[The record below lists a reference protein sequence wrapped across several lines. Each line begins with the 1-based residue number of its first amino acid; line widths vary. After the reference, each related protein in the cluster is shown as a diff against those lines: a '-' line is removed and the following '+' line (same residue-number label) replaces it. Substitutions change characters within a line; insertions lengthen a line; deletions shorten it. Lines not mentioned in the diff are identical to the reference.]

1 MNTPRRRALPDNL
14 DPLVD
19 TLSNVVGILVI
30 VIALTQLELGDALAR
45 IAKGGDAGTS
55 TQTLEPLVSPD
66 ARLPRADAMQ
76 EQAEL
81 AQRLAAIR
89 ARGGADLAAATTSL
103 RALLARWNELPP
115 GEGLDAEADSGAG
128 RVAGAEDETAGSAAE
143 SLESSV
149 ARARRALE
157 DARASQ
163 DHRRTYAGSLESVPR
178 QLVARLPDPEVV
190 EGREAW
196 IFVRYGRVYL
206 IDREALFDAGRRA
219 IERIVPDGATRS
231 LRPDE
236 MEAVSLYLRK
246 SAIGR
251 GPHRWQLELEPAYR
265 LSLDWQTRDGGI
277 ERSRLASDA
286 GFASWLAAHRPEL
299 DTIRFHVWSDS
310 FETYLEART
319 RVEAAGY
326 RAGWNGLEADEELVV
341 GLRFGPPDPEIRRRV
356 VD

>member
-1 MNTPRRRALPDNL
+1 MNSPRRRALPDNL

-45 IAKGGDAGTS
+45 IAKGGAAPTS
-55 TQTLEPLVSPD
+55 TQATEPLVPPESQ
-66 ARLPRADAMQ
+66 LPRADATR
-76 EQAEL
+76 EQAAL
-81 AQRLAAIR
+81 AERLEAIR
-89 ARGGADLAAATTSL
+89 ARGGTDLATVAASL
-103 RALLARWNELPP
+103 RGVLARWNDLAPVEN
-115 GEGLDAEADSGAG
+115 LDADAG
-128 RVAGAEDETAGSAAE
+128 RGARTEVEAARSAAKA
-143 SLESSV
+143 LESSV
-149 ARARRALE
+149 ARARKALD
-157 DARASQ
+157 DAQANQS
-163 DHRRTYAGSLESVPR
+163 HRRTYAGSLESVPR

-196 IFVRYGRVYL
+196 IFVRYGRVYP

-246 SAIGR
+246 SAIGL

-277 ERSRLASDA
+277 ERSRLANDA
-286 GFASWLAAHRPEL
+286 ALASWLAAHRPDV

-319 RVEAAGY
+319 RIEAAGY

-341 GLRFGPPDPEIRRRV
+341 GLRFGAPEPEIRRRV